1 MTPIKTIAVGFDGSM
16 NSQAAVTWA
25 SHLASALGA
34 HLKVVH
40 AVGLLEHAGQ
50 SRHTAARSEDGRA
63 LALAA
68 GLLSSQVE
76 WLAVDG
82 DPLSALLR
90 MTEAPHSVDLLV
102 VGSRGAGQHS
112 GTLLGSTSLELVEH
126 SGVAV
131 AVIPQGGPRD
141 DSELGAPSRSE

>member
-1 MTPIKTIAVGFDGSM
+1 MNPIKTIAVGFDGST
-16 NSQAAVTWA
+16 NSRAAVAWA
-25 SHLASALGA
+25 SSLSAALGA

-50 SRHTAARSEDGRA
+50 SRCMGGDWEEARNVARQSGMNDSH
-63 LALAA
+63 L
-68 GLLSSQVE
+68 E

-82 DPLSALLR
+82 DPVSALLR

-126 SGVAV
+126 SSVAV
-131 AVIPQGGPRD
+131 AVIPAAGVWDGSTP
-141 DSELGAPSRSE
+141 AN